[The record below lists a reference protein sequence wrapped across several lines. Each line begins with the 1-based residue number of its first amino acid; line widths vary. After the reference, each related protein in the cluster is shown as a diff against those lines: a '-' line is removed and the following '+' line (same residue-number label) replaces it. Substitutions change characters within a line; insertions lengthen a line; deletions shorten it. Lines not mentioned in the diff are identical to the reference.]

1 MRKLLLPLL
10 LAWAA
15 PVWGADSP
23 LFFREDWT
31 ETPPSIPLSQRD
43 VADPALVVTTHGPGK
58 SVIKKSHHDRIP
70 NDPHYVWSG
79 LCPGPWAVT
88 LRKRGETVDLRGGS
102 VRWRARQSGFHQLR
116 VVIQDGAGRWLVSDA
131 ADGPSDE
138 WLVREVD
145 LASVRWRAL
154 DMDKVVEGAWVDDVD
169 LQRVFEIGFT
179 DLMPGGRSPASSRVD
194 WIEVHGVGSP
204 MGR

>member
-1 MRKLLLPLL
+1 M
-10 LAWAA
+10 
-15 PVWGADSP
+15 
-23 LFFREDWT
+23 
-31 ETPPSIPLSQRD
+31 
-43 VADPALVVTTHGPGK
+43 
-58 SVIKKSHHDRIP
+58 
-70 NDPHYVWSG
+70 
-79 LCPGPWAVT
+79 
-88 LRKRGETVDLRGGS
+88 
-102 VRWRARQSGFHQLR
+102 
-116 VVIQDGAGRWLVSDA
+116 
-131 ADGPSDE
+131 
-138 WLVREVD
+138 REVD